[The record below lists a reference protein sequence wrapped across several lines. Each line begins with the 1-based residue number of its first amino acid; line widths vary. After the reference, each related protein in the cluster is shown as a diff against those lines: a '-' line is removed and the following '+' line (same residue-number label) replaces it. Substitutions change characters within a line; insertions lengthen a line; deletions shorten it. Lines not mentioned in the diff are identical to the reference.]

1 MELALKIA
9 ALGMTGALC
18 TLVVRR
24 HVPELGVAIALAAGA
39 LLLGLALSSLS
50 GVTDFLEEL
59 QNLSGLSPGV
69 LAPMLKTVG
78 IAMVTRYVSAL
89 CKDAGESGISA
100 MVETAG
106 AVAALL
112 AALPLLRTVM
122 QMLVGLLRTQS

>member
-9 ALGMTGALC
+9 AFGIAGALC
-18 TLVVRR
+18 ALVVRR
-24 HVPELGVAIALAAGA
+24 HVPELGIAVALVTGA
-39 LLLGLALSSLS
+39 LLLGLALSAFS
-50 GVTDFLEEL
+50 GVTNFLEEL
-59 QNLSGLSPGV
+59 QTLSGLSPGV
-69 LAPMLKTVG
+69 VAPMVKTVG

-112 AALPLLRTVM
+112 VALPLLRTVM
-122 QMLVGLLRTQS
+122 QTLLGLLRAQ